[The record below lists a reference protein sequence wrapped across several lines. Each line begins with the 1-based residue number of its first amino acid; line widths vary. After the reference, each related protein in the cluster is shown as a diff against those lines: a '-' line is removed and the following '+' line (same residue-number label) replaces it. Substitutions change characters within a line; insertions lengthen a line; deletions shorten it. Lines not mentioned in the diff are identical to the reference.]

1 MRMRWLVPIVLV
13 ACGGG
18 SSMSGSSGT
27 GGNTQILL
35 VQATGGSLSISG
47 PGGMLQLGAYTQ
59 SYDTYGGSMLTPVAV
74 TTWSSSSTSVATVDK
89 NGLVT
94 AVAAGSA
101 QITANAD
108 MGSGSAT
115 VTVGATM

>member
-1 MRMRWLVPIVLV
+1 
-13 ACGGG
+13 
-18 SSMSGSSGT
+18 
-27 GGNTQILL
+27 
-35 VQATGGSLSISG
+35 
-47 PGGMLQLGAYTQ
+47 
-59 SYDTYGGSMLTPVAV
+59 MLTPVAV